1 MIDSIKR
8 TNELSSIV
16 PNILAGLS
24 YELKNYIEYK
34 NRVNSGS
41 NYKSLEFETLITLE
55 NMGYPIN
62 DIGIYYFRDL
72 IVRACVLKKE
82 GINDTDLCTL
92 LDDKFSQFYFDVARN
107 ENDIGIKNFNRIIG
121 SCLEKRNKSADSNK
135 LAFKIMKKLPEDNSL
150 GTNIFYISGY
160 VYGEYNSS
168 KNQGNQYVK
177 KINSKDNI

>member
-1 MIDSIKR
+1 MAENIKR
-8 TNELSSIV
+8 TSELSGAV

-24 YELKNYIEYK
+24 YELKTYMEYK
-34 NRVNSGS
+34 NRVNSDS

-55 NMGYPIN
+55 NLGYPIN

-72 IVRACVLKKE
+72 IVRACVLRE
-82 GINDTDLCTL
+82 DGITDTDLCSL
-92 LDDKFSQFYFDVARN
+92 LDDEFSQFYFDVARN

-121 SCLEKRNKSADSNK
+121 SCLEKRIKSADSNK
-135 LAFKIMKKLPEDNSL
+135 LAFKIMKRPPEDNGL
-150 GTNIFYISGY
+150 GTNIFYISDY

-168 KNQGNQYVK
+168 KKQGNQYVK